1 MTLII
6 KMQFL
11 ERELLAGGKR
21 ISVLKRT
28 TFTMVEYE
36 KLTANKNI
44 WACHAPLMCKLVK
57 WEL

>member
-1 MTLII
+1 
-6 KMQFL
+6 MQFL